1 MFFITFAA
9 LGQPIRVDAIF
20 IVFTLTGVLQTAGV
34 AFFGFP
40 ELVMTLTLT
49 ALNISPDVA
58 VSVALLT
65 RVVNLWF
72 RLIVSYAALQWAG
85 IKIMRQNK
93 TKQQVI
99 LAHLGLEHLSKLV
112 CFEGL
117 AWLLIGNILMNS
129 IPNIIQRIDMPTA
142 FVLINTEIG
151 SESDV
156 LKELKKVEGV
166 EEASAVYGVYDIVA
180 RVKAETMDKL
190 KEIVTWRIRRLD
202 KVRSTLTMIVVEDKQ

>member
-1 MFFITFAA
+1 MAA
-9 LGQPIRVDAIF
+9 Y
-20 IVFTLTGVLQTAGV
+20 
-34 AFFGFP
+34 
-40 ELVMTLTLT
+40 
-49 ALNISPDVA
+49 S
-58 VSVALLT
+58 
-65 RVVNLWF
+65 NLF
-72 RLIVSYAALQWAG
+72 NVYTTY
-85 IKIMRQNK
+85 KY
-93 TKQQVI
+93 VED
-99 LAHLGLEHLSKLV
+99 HY
-112 CFEGL
+112 
-117 AWLLIGNILMNS
+117 
-129 IPNIIQRIDMPTA
+129 TA